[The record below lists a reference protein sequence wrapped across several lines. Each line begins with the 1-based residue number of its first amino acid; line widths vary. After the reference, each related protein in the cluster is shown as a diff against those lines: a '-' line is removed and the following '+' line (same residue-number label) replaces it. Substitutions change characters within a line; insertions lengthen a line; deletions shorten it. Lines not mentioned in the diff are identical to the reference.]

1 MLGLAYLSGSIP
13 FGLLIGRWVRRVDI
27 RDYGSGNIG
36 TTNAMR
42 VLGAR
47 WAAVIFALD
56 VAKGALPVWL
66 AQEVVVSL
74 LGQAAVG
81 LLAVA
86 GHNWSVFLRFRGG
99 KGVATSLGVLLA
111 TAPLAAG
118 VAAIVWVLTVA
129 ASGYASL
136 GSMIGLTAAAAA
148 LLLSGQPEVLALMG
162 AVLAAVAVWQ
172 HRANIRRLVAGK
184 ELRWG
189 QKSGPS

>member
-66 AQEVVVSL
+66 AQEVGVSL

-136 GSMIGLTAAAAA
+136 GSMVGLTAAAVA
-148 LLLSGQPEVLALMG
+148 LFLSGQPEVLALMG

-172 HRANIRRLVAGK
+172 HRANIKRLVAGK